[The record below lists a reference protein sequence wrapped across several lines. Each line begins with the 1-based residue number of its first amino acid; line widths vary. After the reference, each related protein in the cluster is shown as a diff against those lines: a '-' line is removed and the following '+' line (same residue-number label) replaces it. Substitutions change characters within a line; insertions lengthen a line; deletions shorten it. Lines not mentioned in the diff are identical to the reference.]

1 MDTKAIQKYEEQ
13 GVDLLSHAESIMIVD
28 PTTRELAVEFTTK
41 ARGALKALELEFR
54 PDIQKA
60 HSLHR
65 DLLGRLK
72 TLSEPFKEAKRI
84 VDGEI
89 SHDYLEQEKIR
100 EEEQRV
106 ADEKAEAER
115 AAQEAELQAD
125 AEEAIEAGDL
135 EEAEEL
141 LDTTIETAPVVP
153 VAEAPKTVRSASG
166 TTTVKKDIAVDLVDK
181 AYVIE
186 AVYDNTLPDT
196 LLDVNMGAA
205 KRYAKASGL
214 AAGTLSMPGFHI
226 TETATVAGRAR

>member
-13 GVDLLSHAESIMIVD
+13 GVDLLSHAESIVIVD
-28 PTTRELAVEFTTK
+28 DITRELAVEFTTK
-41 ARGALKALELEFR
+41 ARGALKALETEFR

-60 HSLHR
+60 HSLHQ

-89 SHDYLEQEKIR
+89 SRDYLEQEKIR
-100 EEEQRV
+100 EDEQRV
-106 ADEKAEAER
+106 ADEKAETAR
-115 AAQEAELQAD
+115 KAQEAELQAE

-141 LDTTIETAPVVP
+141 LDTTIKTAPVVP

-166 TTTVKKDIAVDLVDK
+166 TTTVKKDIAIAVADK
-181 AYVIE
+181 HVIIT
-186 AVYDNTLPDT
+186 AVFDGKLPDT
-196 LLDVNMGAA
+196 ILDINLGMA
-205 KRYAKASGL
+205 KRYAR
-214 AAGTLSMPGFHI
+214 AAGLTSMPGFHI